1 MVLHQCNSKS
11 AVGSFA
17 ALPTAVDVAT
27 HYADHAKHDAEPKTT
42 DEAFRRGNDDHFF
55 AFLALTGLNFRNV
68 FPTEHPPKNVTTSSA
83 TIQIVY
89 WVVVNIPYL
98 RGMYM

>member
-1 MVLHQCNSKS
+1 MTVFD
-11 AVGSFA
+11 SFA

-27 HYADHAKHDAEPKTT
+27 HYADHAKHNAEPKTSNERFHRCKNHLRT
-42 DEAFRRGNDDHFF
+42 FF
-55 AFLALTGLNFRNV
+55 PTGLNFLNV
-68 FPTEHPPKNVTTSSA
+68 FPTEHPPANVTTSSA

-89 WVVVNIPYL
+89 WVVVSIPYL